1 MDIYFIERSVLLTIF
16 KTFINPHLDYSYINY
31 DQTSIILF
39 TDTIESI
46 QYNAAIITTGVIR
59 DTSREKN

>member
-16 KTFINPHLDYSYINY
+16 KTFISPHLDYSYINY